1 VKNTP
6 SSPTYPADLPPDI
19 FSLADIV
26 FSWPDDRQARFGR
39 MFHLSNTVGQVV
51 PPAAMHDWIAER
63 FGDSEAVE
71 EQYIIRVTNL
81 VTMEGALFNTLRL
94 LRELRTQPAEGTP
107 PSKQLVEEIEA
118 ERGDP
123 FCQPE
128 VLTSADT
135 FPAGGSPRGRVR
147 GQYCVT
153 ASSLIKLDGYHGL
166 VIFDEHN
173 PLRFNQEQLSDYLDA
188 AWEWA
193 ELAHREDPE
202 ARFYLVLWNCL
213 ARAGASVAHGHLQ
226 MTLTRD
232 VHYPKIES
240 WRRAAEIY
248 RETYVQNYFD
258 DLFEIH
264 ADLGLGFIQDG
275 VRVMAS
281 LTPIKERETLIMA
294 DIEDYDRPG
303 AFSMPFKRALFL
315 ALDTFINRLGVTAF
329 NVAIYVPPL
338 AETSRAWR
346 GFPVTARLVDRGCS
360 KATHSDIS
368 AMELYAA
375 SVIDADPFRLADALR
390 ASFAQ
395 AA

>member
-1 VKNTP
+1 VKNMP
-6 SSPTYPADLPPDI
+6 SSSTYPADLPPDI
-19 FSLADIV
+19 FSLADMV

-39 MFHLSNTVGQVV
+39 MFHLSNTVGSVV
-51 PPAAMHDWIAER
+51 PPATMHDWLAER

-94 LRELRTQPAEGTP
+94 LRELHTQPP
-107 PSKQLVEEIEA
+107 PKQLVEEIEA
-118 ERGDP
+118 ERGGP
-123 FCQPE
+123 FCQAE
-128 VLTSADT
+128 TLTSADT
-135 FPAGGSPRGRVR
+135 FPAAGSPRGRVR

-153 ASSLIKLDGYHGL
+153 ASSLVKLDGYHGL
-166 VIFDEHN
+166 VIFDEHD
-173 PLRFNQEQLSDYLDA
+173 PLRFNLDQLSDYLDT

-193 ELAHREDPE
+193 ELANQEDPE

-232 VHYPKIES
+232 VHYPKIEA
-240 WRRAAEIY
+240 WRRAAETY
-248 RETYVQNYFD
+248 RKTYDQDYFA

-264 ADLGLGFIQDG
+264 ADLGLGFIRDG

-294 DIEDYDRPG
+294 DIDDYDRPG
-303 AFSMPFKRALFL
+303 AFSMPFKCALFL

-329 NVAIYVPPL
+329 NLAIYVPPL
-338 AETSRAWR
+338 AETSEAWR
-346 GFPVTARLVDRGCS
+346 GFPIIARLVDRGRPD
-360 KATHSDIS
+360 AARSDVG

-390 ASFAQ
+390 PSFAQ
-395 AA
+395 AT

>member
-1 VKNTP
+1 VKDTP
-6 SSPTYPADLPPDI
+6 SSSTYPAELPPDI

-39 MFHLSNTVGQVV
+39 MFHFSNTVGHVV
-51 PPAAMHDWIAER
+51 SPATMRDWIAER
-63 FGDSEAVE
+63 FGDSQAVE

-94 LRELRTQPAEGTP
+94 LRELRTQPAGGTP
-107 PSKQLVEEIEA
+107 PKQLVEEIEA

-128 VLTSADT
+128 MLTPADT
-135 FPAGGSPRGRVR
+135 FPAEGSPCGRVR
-147 GQYCVT
+147 GRYCVT
-153 ASSLIKLDGYHGL
+153 ASSLVKIDGYHGL
-166 VIFDEHN
+166 LIFDEHN
-173 PLRFNQEQLSDYLDA
+173 PLRFNQDQLSDYLDA

-193 ELAHREDPE
+193 ELAHQEDPG

-226 MTLTRD
+226 MSLTRD
-232 VHYPKIES
+232 VHYPKIEA
-240 WRRAAEIY
+240 WRRAAEAY
-248 RETYVQNYFD
+248 RETYDQDYFD

-281 LTPIKERETLIMA
+281 LTPVKERETLIMA
-294 DIEDYDRPG
+294 DVEDYDRPG
-303 AFSMPFKRALFL
+303 AFSVPFKRALFL

-329 NVAIYVPPL
+329 NIAIYVPPL
-338 AETSRAWR
+338 AETSEAWY
-346 GFPVTARLVDRGCS
+346 GFPITARLVDRGRPET
-360 KATHSDIS
+360 AHSDIG

-375 SVIDADPFRLADALR
+375 SVINADPFGLADALR
-390 ASFAQ
+390 RSFAQ
-395 AA
+395 AT

>member
-1 VKNTP
+1 VKDTP
-6 SSPTYPADLPPDI
+6 SSFNYPADLPPDI

-39 MFHLSNTVGQVV
+39 MFHLSNTVGNLVS
-51 PPAAMHDWIAER
+51 PATMHDWIAER

-81 VTMEGALFNTLRL
+81 VTMEGALFNTVRL
-94 LRELRTQPAEGTP
+94 LRELRTQPAEGTSP
-107 PSKQLVEEIEA
+107 PRQLVEEIEA
-118 ERGDP
+118 RRGDP

-128 VLTSADT
+128 MLTPADT
-135 FPAGGSPRGRVR
+135 FSAEEGPRGRVR

-153 ASSLIKLDGYHGL
+153 ASSLIKIDGYHGL

-173 PLRFNQEQLSDYLDA
+173 PLRFGQDQLGDYLDA

-193 ELAHREDPE
+193 ELAHQEDPE
-202 ARFYLVLWNCL
+202 ARFYFVLWNCL

-232 VHYPKIES
+232 VHYPKIEA
-240 WRRAAEIY
+240 WRRAAETY
-248 RETYVQNYFD
+248 RETYEQDYFD

-264 ADLGLGFIQDG
+264 ADLGLGFDYDG

-281 LTPIKERETLIMA
+281 LTPVKERETLIMA
-294 DIEDYDRPG
+294 DIDDYDRPG
-303 AFSMPFKRALFL
+303 AFSAPFKRALFL

-329 NVAIYVPPL
+329 NIAIYVPPL
-338 AETSRAWR
+338 AETSKAWR
-346 GFPVTARLVDRGCS
+346 GFPIIARLVDRGCS
-360 KATHSDIS
+360 EVSHSDIS

-375 SVIDADPFRLADALR
+375 SVINADPFRLIDALR

-395 AA
+395 AT

>member
-6 SSPTYPADLPPDI
+6 SSSTYPADQLPDI

-39 MFHLSNTVGQVV
+39 LFHLSSTVGNVV
-51 PPAAMHDWIAER
+51 SPETMRDWIAAR

-81 VTMEGALFNTLRL
+81 VTMEGALYNTLRL
-94 LRELRTQPAEGTP
+94 LRDLRTQPAGGTP
-107 PSKQLVEEIEA
+107 PPKQLVEEIEA

-128 VLTSADT
+128 MLTSADT
-135 FPAGGSPRGRVR
+135 FPAEGSPRGRVR
-147 GQYCVT
+147 GRYCVT
-153 ASSLIKLDGYHGL
+153 AGSLVKIDGYHGL

-173 PLRFNQEQLSDYLDA
+173 PLCFNQDQLSDYLDV

-193 ELAHREDPE
+193 ELANQEDPE

-226 MTLTRD
+226 MSLTRD

-240 WRRAAEIY
+240 WRRAAETY
-248 RETYVQNYFD
+248 RKTYDQNYFG

-281 LTPIKERETLIMA
+281 LTPVKERETLIMA
-294 DIEDYDRPG
+294 DIDDYDRPG
-303 AFSMPFKRALFL
+303 AFSSSFKRALFL

-329 NVAIYVPPL
+329 NIAIYVPPL
-338 AETSRAWR
+338 AETSEAWR
-346 GFPVTARLVDRGCS
+346 GFPIIARLVDRGRPET
-360 KATHSDIS
+360 AHSDIG

-390 ASFAQ
+390 NSFAQ

>member
-1 VKNTP
+1 VKDAP
-6 SSPTYPADLPPDI
+6 SSSTYPADLSPDI

-39 MFHLSNTVGQVV
+39 MFHISNTVGHLVS
-51 PPAAMHDWIAER
+51 PATMHDWIAER
-63 FGDSEAVE
+63 FEDSRTVE
-71 EQYIIRVTNL
+71 EQYITRVTNL

-94 LRELRTQPAEGTP
+94 LRELRTQPGEGTP
-107 PSKQLVEEIEA
+107 PKQLVEEIEA

-128 VLTSADT
+128 MLTPADT
-135 FPAGGSPRGRVR
+135 FPAEGSPCGRVR

-153 ASSLIKLDGYHGL
+153 ASSLVKIDGYHSL

-173 PLRFNQEQLSDYLDA
+173 PLHFNQDQLSDYLDA

-193 ELAHREDPE
+193 ELAHQEDSE

-226 MTLTRD
+226 MALTRD

-248 RETYVQNYFD
+248 REMYDQDYFD

-275 VRVMAS
+275 VRLMAS
-281 LTPIKERETLIMA
+281 LTPVKERETLIMA
-294 DIEDYDRPG
+294 DVEDYDRPG
-303 AFSMPFKRALFL
+303 AFSVPFKRALFL

-329 NVAIYVPPL
+329 NIAIYVPPL
-338 AETSRAWR
+338 AETSEAWH
-346 GFPVTARLVDRGCS
+346 GFPITARLVDRGRPE
-360 KATHSDIS
+360 TDHSDIS

-375 SVIDADPFRLADALR
+375 SVINADPFRLADALR
-390 ASFAQ
+390 RSFAQ
-395 AA
+395 AT

>member
-1 VKNTP
+1 MKNTP
-6 SSPTYPADLPPDI
+6 SSSTYPTDLPTDI

-39 MFHLSNTVGQVV
+39 MFHLSNTVGTVV
-51 PPAAMHDWIAER
+51 PPPTMRDWIAER
-63 FGDSEAVE
+63 FGNSEAVE

-81 VTMEGALFNTLRL
+81 VTMEGTLFNTLRL
-94 LRELRTQPAEGTP
+94 LGEQRTQPAEGTRP
-107 PSKQLVEEIEA
+107 PKQIVKEIEA

-135 FPAGGSPRGRVR
+135 FPAEGSSRGRVR

-153 ASSLIKLDGYHGL
+153 ASSLVKLDGYHGL

-173 PLRFNQEQLSDYLDA
+173 PLRFNQDQLSDYLDV

-193 ELAHREDPE
+193 ELANQEDPE
-202 ARFYLVLWNCL
+202 ARFYLVLWNCM

-226 MTLTRD
+226 MSLTRD

-240 WRRAAEIY
+240 WRRAAETY
-248 RETYVQNYFD
+248 RETYEQDYFD

-281 LTPIKERETLIMA
+281 LTPVKERETLIMA
-294 DIEDYDRPG
+294 DIDDYDRPG
-303 AFSMPFKRALFL
+303 AFSTPFKRALFL

-329 NVAIYVPPL
+329 NIAIYVPPL
-338 AETSRAWR
+338 AETSEAWR
-346 GFPVTARLVDRGCS
+346 GFPIIARLVDRS
-360 KATHSDIS
+360 HPETAHSDIS

-375 SVIDADPFRLADALR
+375 SVIDADPFRLADALCN
-390 ASFAQ
+390 SFAQ
-395 AA
+395 AT